1 MRVVS
6 LSPSCTEVLFAL
18 GVEPVGVSHSCD
30 HPEAVADIPTA
41 TSTVV
46 DHEDHTVDE
55 IDAQMQSVDGA
66 VCDLHLD

>member
-6 LSPSCTEVLFAL
+6 LLPSCTEVLFAL

-30 HPEAVADIPTA
+30 HPEAVADIPTV

-46 DHEDHTVDE
+46 DHEDHTAGGYGPRPASTMGD
-55 IDAQMQSVDGA
+55 D
-66 VCDLHLD
+66 